1 MLFNARIGNIFLYSK
16 SNHNK
21 MQQFIL
27 ALVSLL
33 LVSFSAG
40 AQDECSARY
49 RDPIFPKVK
58 KTGNIYFG
66 EAPMAGGAIR
76 KLYLDIYE
84 PEEDTASLRPVVIL
98 FHGGAFVDGLLNR
111 KSPDIVAIAQY
122 LAQRGYVTA
131 SVSYRGIKNLASL
144 GREKDMVQGL
154 ARALIDANDGI
165 CYIMETTRNGNPF
178 RIDSN
183 QAFGGGVSAGAVIG
197 LQGVFLESLDDLIPR
212 YKNWVLQVDGG
223 RAEEVMS
230 NKFCGGKVK
239 GIINIAGC
247 LLDTAWIRPSEVSLL
262 LIHGTE
268 DNIMP
273 YDIGYP
279 LAMPTLPKM
288 MGSKPIY
295 DKAQGLGMDVVLKSW
310 ERKGHVP
317 FLNLGPD
324 DVGQLLS
331 GVLTNEEAFQET
343 LEDIRDFLFER
354 IICEEATVISQNK
367 PTLAGTLSVSP
378 NPSTGQFSIQLP
390 HEGPWSLEVMDI
402 AGRLVTNER
411 FSGSR
416 YDSEKLNWQN
426 GMYLLR
432 VTGDREKDRMY
443 TGKVVINR

>member
-1 MLFNARIGNIFLYSK
+1 MNRYLP
-16 SNHNK
+16 
-21 MQQFIL
+21 
-27 ALVSLL
+27 ALVFLL
-33 LVSFSAG
+33 LVSLSAG

-76 KLYLDIYE
+76 KLYLDVYE
-84 PEEDTASLRPVVIL
+84 PEGDTASLRPVVIL

-165 CYIMETTRNGNPF
+165 CYMMETARNGNPF

-212 YKNWVLQVDGG
+212 YKEWVLEVDGG
-223 RAEEVMS
+223 RAEEVMA
-230 NKFCGGKVK
+230 NKFCGGTVK

-247 LLDTAWIRPSEVSLL
+247 LLDTAWIRATDVSLL

-288 MGSKPIY
+288 MGSKPIN
-295 DKAQGLGMDVVLKSW
+295 DKAQSLGMDVVFKSW
-310 ERKGHVP
+310 DRKGHVP

-331 GVLTNEEAFQET
+331 GVLTNEEAFEET

-354 IICEEATVISQNK
+354 IICEPAAIISHNR
-367 PTLAGTLSVSP
+367 PTLAGTLSVFPSP
-378 NPSTGQFSIQLP
+378 SSGKFQLQLP
-390 HEGPWSLEVMDI
+390 QEGHWTLEARDI
-402 AGRLVTNER
+402 MGRLVSSEN

-416 YDSEKLNWQN
+416 YAGDKLQWQN
-426 GMYLLR
+426 GIYLLQ
-432 VTGDREKDRMY
+432 VTGQSDREKVY
-443 TGKVVINR
+443 TGKLVIQR